1 MDAVIICTTTA
12 LTIVIAKTQFW
23 TGRAAAGAGL
33 RRYPDAVTVR
43 KSEKV

>member
-1 MDAVIICTTTA
+1 MIICTTTA

-23 TGRAAAGAGL
+23 TDAQQQVLAGGDT
-33 RRYPDAVTVR
+33 PDAVTVR